1 MAHDLHLGLFNT
13 SYYLY
18 FYCSQAL
25 VMGAVPIIESSI
37 AVAGLSVFGMVLQL
51 TARVMA
57 MAEAKVKAD
66 LE

>member
-1 MAHDLHLGLFNT
+1 
-13 SYYLY
+13 
-18 FYCSQAL
+18 
-25 VMGAVPIIESSI
+25 MGAVPIIESSI

-51 TARVMA
+51 MARVMA